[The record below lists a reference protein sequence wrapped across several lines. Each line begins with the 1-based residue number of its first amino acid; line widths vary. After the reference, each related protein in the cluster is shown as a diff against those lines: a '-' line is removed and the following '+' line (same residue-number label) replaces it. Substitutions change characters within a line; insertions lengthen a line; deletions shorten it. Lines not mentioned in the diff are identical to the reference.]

1 MNVSICRR
9 CHTRAGFKPTEPE
22 LGSPQHTGAGGGW
35 GCRGT
40 PVAAQK
46 IVQIHVSFKYL
57 ALKISPGTT
66 LIQFT
71 VSGSSE
77 V

>member
-1 MNVSICRR
+1 M
-9 CHTRAGFKPTEPE
+9 
-22 LGSPQHTGAGGGW
+22 
-35 GCRGT
+35 
-40 PVAAQK
+40 AAQK
-46 IVQIHVSFKYL
+46 TVQIHVSFKYL
-57 ALKISPGTT
+57 ALEMSPGTG